1 MSTQSLRRA
10 FGNDLAK
17 MVLDEILFGRSRYYY
32 FLGGIQPWNG
42 FNGASVD
49 DLPSTAAVAQTEAL
63 DRLYRSEIA
72 YVKKISPNEVSLV
85 AKRYNWTTDTLYAQ
99 WDHTLDM
106 ADQNFFVLTDEFNV
120 YKCLNNNGGGLS
132 TVKPTG
138 RSIDPLRTSDSY
150 IWKYMYNIPSF
161 KRSRFSSV
169 GYIPVQKALSDSFYN
184 KGAVDIAIVE
194 EEGAGYTYAPLVTLN
209 VSNTTTGT
217 GAAATVIIDGGV
229 PGVGTITSIV
239 ITNGGSGYTKGVR
252 VKFTSATGREAIGTA
267 VVNALGVITGVTIAP
282 GQGGVGYQ
290 SGNTTVSFIVGGAV
304 LLPVVSTVT
313 GSIVDVR
320 IIDPGIGYLT
330 APVLT
335 IIDGANTGTGKYGN
349 AEAVFTAIVFNGVI
363 EQVNTIDPGI
373 GYSAD
378 TTTTISVQ
386 GDGTG
391 ATFTPIVYD
400 NNDGNGGRLVD
411 VFVETQGEGY
421 TELFL
426 TVNGPHT
433 TRAKVSAIV
442 KQSDFQSDQTIIEQT
457 TVEGAIYSIKVSAP
471 GAGYDPTT
479 TSVTITGNGSGA
491 LATPVI
497 INGSVNHIHVESFG
511 SGYTFATI
519 AIVDNRPGAVIES
532 PAAAYAILPP
542 IGGHGYDAT
551 SELLSNVL
559 SISTPLKEELS
570 LEQVL
575 QDFRTFGIIKNPNNL
590 LTGTRYKD
598 PTGLLVFKMK
608 FATNTSS
615 LSRDEILLFGSNKYR
630 VLEIN
635 GQEVFLIPLDNDAIA
650 PLGTLTSTVNAN
662 SYNTIETLQPLNFDK
677 YSGSLL
683 YISSERPFSFSQ
695 EQSIVIKTFIKF

>member
-1 MSTQSLRRA
+1 
-10 FGNDLAK
+10 

-42 FNGASVD
+42 FNGASVN
-49 DLPSTAAVAQTEAL
+49 DLPSTEEVAQTEAL

-72 YVKKISPNEVSLV
+72 YVKKISPNEASLV
-85 AKRYNWTTDTLYAQ
+85 AKRYNWTADTVYAQ

-106 ADQNFFVLTDEFNV
+106 TDLNFFVLTDEFNV
-120 YKCLNNNGGGLS
+120 YKCLNNNGEVVS

-138 RSIDPLRTSDSY
+138 RSIDPLRTSDGY

-161 KRSRFSSV
+161 KRGRFSSV
-169 GYIPVQKALSDSFYN
+169 SYIPVQKALSDSFYN

-194 EEGAGYTYAPLVTLN
+194 EEGAGYTYTPLVTIN
-209 VSNTTTGT
+209 VSNTTTGS
-217 GAAATVIIDGGV
+217 GAVGTAVIDAGGS
-229 PGVGTITSIV
+229 GVGTITSV
-239 ITNGGSGYTKGVR
+239 TITNGGTGYTKGVR

-267 VVNALGVITGVTIAP
+267 VVNSTGVITGVTIVP
-282 GQGGVGYQ
+282 GEGGVGYQ
-290 SGNTTVSFIVGGAV
+290 AGNTTVSFEVGGAI
-304 LLPVVSTVT
+304 LLPVISTVT
-313 GSIVDVR
+313 GSIVDVK
-320 IIDPGIGYLT
+320 IIDSGIGYLT

-335 IIDGANTGTGKYGN
+335 VVDSASTGNGKYGN
-349 AEAVFTAIVFNGVI
+349 ATALFTSVVFNGSI
-363 EQVNTIDPGI
+363 EQVNTIDPGVD
-373 GYSAD
+373 YSAD
-378 TTTTISVQ
+378 TSTTISVQ

-411 VFVETQGEGY
+411 VFVETPGEGY

-426 TVNGPHT
+426 TVNGAHT

-457 TVEGAIYSIKVSAP
+457 TVEGAIYSFKVTNP
-471 GAGYDPTT
+471 GAGYDPLT
-479 TSVTITGNGSGA
+479 TSVVITGNGTGA
-491 LATPVI
+491 LATPVV
-497 INGSVNHIHVESFG
+497 INGEVDHIDVVSYG
-511 SGYTFATI
+511 SGYTFANV
-519 AIVDNRPGAVIES
+519 AIVDSRPGAVIDT
-532 PAAAYAILPP
+532 PASAYAILPP
-542 IGGHGYDAT
+542 IGGHGFDAT

-575 QDFRTFGIIKNPNNL
+575 QDFRTFGIVKNPNNL
-590 LTGTRYKD
+590 LTGTRYKN

-615 LSRDEILLFGSNKYR
+615 LSKDEVLVFGSNKYR
-630 VLEIN
+630 VLEKN
-635 GQEVFLIPLDNDAIA
+635 GQEVFLIPLDNDAVA
-650 PLGTLTSTVNAN
+650 PLGTLTSTVNTN
-662 SYNTIETLQPLNFDK
+662 TYNTIQTLQPLDFDK